1 MRLKQNFKEM
11 NNLEI
16 AAFICQ
22 ELLNI
27 EVKTTLSGG
36 FRVEIYSF
44 GEYTSMDIDL
54 IDQSVFK
61 HREIKKKMLEL
72 GFIEEGKHFR
82 HPDMQYTVEFPASPL
97 AIGQEL
103 VKKISEIE
111 TEYGVLRL
119 ITPTDSVK
127 DRLAAYY
134 FWNDERSL
142 EQAILVALKND
153 INFENVR
160 LWSEREGEIEKFE
173 YFLSQYKSRAIGR

>member
-16 AAFICQ
+16 VSFICQ
-22 ELLNI
+22 ELLDI
-27 EVKTTLSGG
+27 GVKTTLSGG
-36 FRVEIYSF
+36 FCVEIYSF

-54 IDQSVFK
+54 IDQSMFK
-61 HREIKKKMLEL
+61 HKEIKKKMLEL
-72 GFIEEGKHFR
+72 GFVEEGKHFR
-82 HPDMQYTVEFPASPL
+82 HPDMQYTVEFPVSPL

-103 VKKISEIE
+103 VKEISEIE

-127 DRLAAYY
+127 DRLAAYF

-153 INFENVR
+153 IDFENVR
-160 LWSEREGEIEKFE
+160 L
-173 YFLSQYKSRAIGR
+173 